1 MLFKILGT
9 KIIYKYNNVSFIN
22 VIRSHV
28 HWDLLLHNWRY
39 VFWYFVMLP
48 KKCSEHQILHKKIQ
62 IDSISYKNYI
72 LWTKFTHHLLKLY
85 FILAI
90 YMVHMGN

>member
-1 MLFKILGT
+1 MYTEICFYIT
-9 KIIYKYNNVSFIN
+9 EYKN
-22 VIRSHV
+22 
-28 HWDLLLHNWRY
+28 

-48 KKCSEHQILHKKIQ
+48 KKCSEHHILHKKIQ
-62 IDSISYKNYI
+62 IDSISCKNYI
-72 LWTKFTHHLLKLY
+72 LWTKFTHYLLKLY